1 MSQISDSNVVAGL
14 GYVCVQCERTFP
26 AINPSAD
33 RQLVRLTWLD
43 VSWLHLYRARFMSIL
58 TAQMDGCVTEA
69 TATMCRLLFKRTDVL
84 VHILRAR
91 FQDSLAL
98 LEAYS
103 LIIGKRLEVTSE
115 NFCIVH
121 KLRAIRKMA
130 ASLSINI
137 TRSN

>member
-1 MSQISDSNVVAGL
+1 
-14 GYVCVQCERTFP
+14 
-26 AINPSAD
+26 
-33 RQLVRLTWLD
+33 
-43 VSWLHLYRARFMSIL
+43 MSIL